1 MIPDSAVTQDP
12 KVFLFPET
20 LMPEALEVFMSNEA
34 NKALET
40 VRHSLSHVM
49 AEAVTI
55 LFPGTKFG
63 IGPAI
68 DNGFY
73 YDMELPRPITDEDL
87 PAIESSMRKIINE
100 GREFTR
106 REVSREEAKKL
117 FADQPMKLELIDEL
131 PEGEIISV
139 YEQGAFRDLCRGPH
153 VATTK
158 ELNAQAFKLVK
169 IAGAYWRGD
178 EKRPML
184 TRVYGYGFQKPNELK
199 DYLNLLAEAEK
210 RDNRKLGKELDLF
223 STQED
228 AGPGLI
234 YWHPKGGR
242 FRVALEN
249 WWRDEHYKN
258 GYEILFTPHIGKS
271 WLWET
276 SGHLSFY
283 KEGMYSS
290 MEIDEDDYYI
300 KPMNCPFHIMVYNNS
315 SHSYRDLPLRWAEL
329 GTVYRYERSGT
340 LHGLM
345 RVRGFT
351 QDDAHIICTPEQIE
365 DEISEVL
372 RFSLSMHKTLGFQ
385 DISVY
390 LATRPAGDGAV
401 GEPEKWDTALT
412 SLKSAVEK
420 QGLTYEIDEGGGA
433 FYGPKIDIK
442 VKDALGR
449 EWQLSTIQFDFNL
462 PERFDMTYVDSDG
475 IKKRPYMVHRAL
487 LGSIERFFGV
497 YLEHTAGAFPVW
509 LSPEQ
514 AVVIPVAHT
523 FDDYAKDVV
532 TRLRAAGIRATADL
546 RDDRMNAK
554 IRDARH
560 RRFHT
565 CSWWPKRSRRRPG
578 SAPHPEQRADARPLR
593 GRVYLANTRHHRLEV
608 AGAVRTAG

>member
-20 LMPEALEVFMSNEA
+20 LMPETLEVVMSNEA

-87 PAIESSMRKIINE
+87 PAIENSMRKIINE

-139 YEQGAFRDLCRGPH
+139 YEQGSFRDLCRGPH

-300 KPMNCPFHIMVYNNS
+300 KPMNCPFHIMIYNNS

-532 TRLRAAGIRATADL
+532 ARLRAAGIRATADL

-554 IRDARH
+554 IRDGQ
-560 RRFHT
+560 T
-565 CSWWPKRSRRRPG
+565 QKIPYMLVVGQK
-578 SAPHPEQRADARPLR
+578 EADAGQVAPRTRNNEQMPALSVDEFISRIR
-593 GRVYLANTRHHRLEV
+593 GIIDSKSLEL
-608 AGAVRTAG
+608 

>member
-1 MIPDSAVTQDP
+1 MTQDP

-20 LMPEALEVFMSNEA
+20 LMPEALEVFMSNET

-87 PAIESSMRKIINE
+87 PAIESTMRKIINE

-117 FADQPMKLELIDEL
+117 FADQPMKIELIDEL

-532 TRLRAAGIRATADL
+532 ARLRAAGIRATADL

-554 IRDARH
+554 IRDGQ
-560 RRFHT
+560 T
-565 CSWWPKRSRRRPG
+565 QKIPYMLVVGQK
-578 SAPHPEQRADARPLR
+578 EADAGQVAPRTRNNEQMPALSVDEFISRIR
-593 GRVYLANTRHHRLEV
+593 GIIDSKSLEL
-608 AGAVRTAG
+608 

>member
-1 MIPDSAVTQDP
+1 
-12 KVFLFPET
+12 
-20 LMPEALEVFMSNEA
+20 MSNET

-87 PAIESSMRKIINE
+87 PAIESTMRKIINE

-117 FADQPMKLELIDEL
+117 FADQPMKIELIDEL

-475 IKKRPYMVHRAL
+475 MKKRPYMVHRAL

-532 TRLRAAGIRATADL
+532 ASLRAAGIRATADL

-554 IRDARH
+554 IRDGQ
-560 RRFHT
+560 T
-565 CSWWPKRSRRRPG
+565 QKIPYMLVVGQK
-578 SAPHPEQRADARPLR
+578 EADAGQVAPRTRNNEQMPALSVDEFISRIR
-593 GRVYLANTRHHRLEV
+593 GIIDSKSLEL
-608 AGAVRTAG
+608 

>member
-1 MIPDSAVTQDP
+1 
-12 KVFLFPET
+12 
-20 LMPEALEVFMSNEA
+20 MPEALEVVMSNEA

-73 YDMELPRPITDEDL
+73 YDMELPRSITDEDL
-87 PAIESSMRKIINE
+87 PAIESAMRKIINE

-106 REVSREEAKKL
+106 KEVSREEAKKL

-139 YEQGAFRDLCRGPH
+139 YEQGSFRDLCRGPH

-184 TRVYGYGFQKPNELK
+184 TRVYGYGFQKPNDLK

-300 KPMNCPFHIMVYNNS
+300 KPMNCPFHIMVYNNGA
-315 SHSYRDLPLRWAEL
+315 HSYRDLPLRWAEL

-401 GEPEKWDTALT
+401 GEPEKWETALT

-475 IKKRPYMVHRAL
+475 VKKRPYMVHRAL

-497 YLEHTAGAFPVW
+497 YLEHTSGAFPVW

-532 TRLRAAGIRATADL
+532 ARLRAAGIRATADL

-554 IRDARH
+554 IRDGQ
-560 RRFHT
+560 T
-565 CSWWPKRSRRRPG
+565 QKIPYMLVVGQK
-578 SAPHPEQRADARPLR
+578 EADAGQVAPRTRNNEQMPALPVDEFISRVR
-593 GRVYLANTRHHRLEV
+593 GIIDSKSLEL
-608 AGAVRTAG
+608 

>member
-20 LMPEALEVFMSNEA
+20 LMPETLEVVMSNEA

-87 PAIESSMRKIINE
+87 PAIENSMRKIINE

-139 YEQGAFRDLCRGPH
+139 YEQGSFRDLCRGPH

-449 EWQLSTIQFDFNL
+449 EWQLSTIQFDFNE

-532 TRLRAAGIRATADL
+532 ARLRAAGIRATADL

-554 IRDARH
+554 IRDGQ
-560 RRFHT
+560 T
-565 CSWWPKRSRRRPG
+565 QKIPYMLVVGQK
-578 SAPHPEQRADARPLR
+578 EADAGQVAPRTRNNEQMPALSVDEFISRIR
-593 GRVYLANTRHHRLEV
+593 GIIDSKSLEL
-608 AGAVRTAG
+608 

>member
-20 LMPEALEVFMSNEA
+20 LMPETLEVVMSNEA

-87 PAIESSMRKIINE
+87 PAIESTMRKIINE

-139 YEQGAFRDLCRGPH
+139 YEQGSFRDLCRGPH

-199 DYLNLLAEAEK
+199 DYLNLLVEAEK

-290 MEIDEDDYYI
+290 MKIDEDDYYI

-475 IKKRPYMVHRAL
+475 QKKRPYMVHRAL

-554 IRDARH
+554 IRDGQ
-560 RRFHT
+560 T
-565 CSWWPKRSRRRPG
+565 QKIPYMLVVGQK
-578 SAPHPEQRADARPLR
+578 EADAGQVAPRTRNNEQMPALSVDEFISRIR
-593 GRVYLANTRHHRLEV
+593 GIIDSKSLEL
-608 AGAVRTAG
+608 

>member
-20 LMPEALEVFMSNEA
+20 LMPETLEVVMSNEA

-55 LFPGTKFG
+55 LFPGSKFG

-87 PAIESSMRKIINE
+87 PAIESAMRKIINE

-532 TRLRAAGIRATADL
+532 ARLRAAGIRATADL

-554 IRDARH
+554 IRDGQTQKIPYMLVVGQKEADA
-560 RRFHT
+560 
-565 CSWWPKRSRRRPG
+565 G
-578 SAPHPEQRADARPLR
+578 QVAPRTRNNEQRPALSVDEFISRIR
-593 GRVYLANTRHHRLEV
+593 GIIDSKSLEL
-608 AGAVRTAG
+608 

>member
-1 MIPDSAVTQDP
+1 
-12 KVFLFPET
+12 
-20 LMPEALEVFMSNEA
+20 MSNEA

-87 PAIESSMRKIINE
+87 PAIENSMRKIINE

-139 YEQGAFRDLCRGPH
+139 YEQGSFRDLCRGPH

-300 KPMNCPFHIMVYNNS
+300 KPMNCPFHIMIYNNS

-532 TRLRAAGIRATADL
+532 ARLRAAGIRATADL

-554 IRDARH
+554 IRDGQ
-560 RRFHT
+560 T
-565 CSWWPKRSRRRPG
+565 QKIPYMLVVGQK
-578 SAPHPEQRADARPLR
+578 EADAGQVAPRTRNNEQMPALSVDEFISRIR
-593 GRVYLANTRHHRLEV
+593 GIIDSKSLEL
-608 AGAVRTAG
+608 

>member
-20 LMPEALEVFMSNEA
+20 LMPETLEVVMSNEA

-87 PAIESSMRKIINE
+87 PAIESTMRKIINE

-139 YEQGAFRDLCRGPH
+139 YEQGSFRDLCRGPH

-178 EKRPML
+178 EKCPML

-300 KPMNCPFHIMVYNNS
+300 KPMNCPFHIMIYNNS

-475 IKKRPYMVHRAL
+475 QKKRPYMVHRAL

-532 TRLRAAGIRATADL
+532 ARLRAAGIRATADL

-554 IRDARH
+554 IRDGQ
-560 RRFHT
+560 T
-565 CSWWPKRSRRRPG
+565 QKIPYMLVVGQK
-578 SAPHPEQRADARPLR
+578 EADAGQVAPRTRNNEQMPALSVDEFISRIR
-593 GRVYLANTRHHRLEV
+593 GIIDSKSLEL
-608 AGAVRTAG
+608 

>member
-1 MIPDSAVTQDP
+1 MVQRF
-12 KVFLFPET
+12 FLCSF
-20 LMPEALEVFMSNEA
+20 LVSVLLCLIQGKAQEVFMSKDDNS
-34 NKALET
+34 LET

-49 AEAVTI
+49 AEAVATV
-55 LFPGTKFG
+55 FPGTQFG

-68 DNGFY
+68 DDGFY
-73 YDMELPRPITDEDL
+73 YDMALPRAITNDDL
-87 PAIESSMRKIINE
+87 AAIESLMRKIINE
-100 GREFTR
+100 GRQFVR
-106 REVSREEAKKL
+106 HEVSRDEAKKL
-117 FADQPMKLELIDEL
+117 FADQPMKLELIDDLSED
-131 PEGEIISV
+131 EAISV
-139 YEQGAFRDLCRGPH
+139 YEQGNFRDLCRGPH
-153 VATTK
+153 VETTK

-184 TRVYGYGFQKPNELK
+184 TRIYGYGFKKPVELTA
-199 DYLNLLAEAEK
+199 YLKMLEEAEK
-210 RDNRKLGKELDLF
+210 RDNRRLGKELDLF
-223 STQED
+223 SIHEE

-242 FRVALEN
+242 FRVLLEN

-258 GYEILFTPHIGKS
+258 GYELLFTPHIGKS

-283 KEGMYSS
+283 KEGMYSP

-300 KPMNCPFHIMVYNNS
+300 KPMNCPFHIMVYKNS

-351 QDDAHIICTPEQIE
+351 QDDAHIICTPDQIE

-372 RFSLSMHKTLGFQ
+372 RFSLSVHKTLGFPE
-385 DISVY
+385 IKAY

-401 GEPEKWDTALT
+401 GEPEKWDTALV
-412 SLKSAVEK
+412 SLKKAVEK
-420 QGLTYEIDEGGGA
+420 HGLSYEMDEGGGA
-433 FYGPKIDIK
+433 FYGPKIDLK
-442 VKDALGR
+442 VKDAIGR
-449 EWQLSTIQFDFNL
+449 EWQLTTIQFDFNL
-462 PERFDMTYVDSDG
+462 PERFDMSYIDSDG
-475 IKKRPYMVHRAL
+475 QKKRPYMVHRAL

-509 LSPEQ
+509 LAPEQ
-514 AVVIPVAHT
+514 AVVIPVAHS
-523 FDDYAKDVV
+523 FDDYAKSIV
-532 TRLRAAGIRATADL
+532 TSLRAKGIRASADL

-554 IRDARH
+554 IREGQTQKIPYMLVVGQKEMDA
-560 RRFHT
+560 
-565 CSWWPKRSRRRPG
+565 G
-578 SAPHPEQRADARPLR
+578 LVAPRTRTNEQRTPVSVEDFITMLLDKVEKKALDL
-593 GRVYLANTRHHRLEV
+593 
-608 AGAVRTAG
+608 

>member
-1 MIPDSAVTQDP
+1 
-12 KVFLFPET
+12 
-20 LMPEALEVFMSNEA
+20 MSNEA

-87 PAIESSMRKIINE
+87 PAIESAMRKIINE

-139 YEQGAFRDLCRGPH
+139 YEQGSFRDLCRGPH

-178 EKRPML
+178 EKCPML

-300 KPMNCPFHIMVYNNS
+300 KPMNCPFHIMIYNNS

-532 TRLRAAGIRATADL
+532 ARLRAAGIRATADL

-554 IRDARH
+554 IRDGQ
-560 RRFHT
+560 T
-565 CSWWPKRSRRRPG
+565 QKIPYMLVVGQK
-578 SAPHPEQRADARPLR
+578 EADAGQVAPRTRNNEQMPALSVDEFISRIR
-593 GRVYLANTRHHRLEV
+593 GIIDSKSLEL
-608 AGAVRTAG
+608 

>member
-1 MIPDSAVTQDP
+1 
-12 KVFLFPET
+12 
-20 LMPEALEVFMSNEA
+20 MSNEA

-87 PAIESSMRKIINE
+87 PAIESAMRKIINE

-139 YEQGAFRDLCRGPH
+139 YEQGSFRDLCRGPH

-300 KPMNCPFHIMVYNNS
+300 KPMNCPFHIMIYNNS

-554 IRDARH
+554 IRDGQ
-560 RRFHT
+560 T
-565 CSWWPKRSRRRPG
+565 QKIPYMLVVGQK
-578 SAPHPEQRADARPLR
+578 EADAGQVAPRTRNNEQMPALSVDEFISRIR
-593 GRVYLANTRHHRLEV
+593 GIIDSKSLEL
-608 AGAVRTAG
+608 

>member
-1 MIPDSAVTQDP
+1 
-12 KVFLFPET
+12 
-20 LMPEALEVFMSNEA
+20 
-34 NKALET
+34 
-40 VRHSLSHVM
+40 
-49 AEAVTI
+49 
-55 LFPGTKFG
+55 
-63 IGPAI
+63 
-68 DNGFY
+68 
-73 YDMELPRPITDEDL
+73 
-87 PAIESSMRKIINE
+87 
-100 GREFTR
+100 
-106 REVSREEAKKL
+106 
-117 FADQPMKLELIDEL
+117 
-131 PEGEIISV
+131 
-139 YEQGAFRDLCRGPH
+139 
-153 VATTK
+153 
-158 ELNAQAFKLVK
+158 
-169 IAGAYWRGD
+169 
-178 EKRPML
+178 
-184 TRVYGYGFQKPNELK
+184 
-199 DYLNLLAEAEK
+199 
-210 RDNRKLGKELDLF
+210 
-223 STQED
+223 
-228 AGPGLI
+228 
-234 YWHPKGGR
+234 
-242 FRVALEN
+242 
-249 WWRDEHYKN
+249 
-258 GYEILFTPHIGKS
+258 
-271 WLWET
+271 
-276 SGHLSFY
+276 
-283 KEGMYSS
+283 
-290 MEIDEDDYYI
+290 
-300 KPMNCPFHIMVYNNS
+300 MVYNNS

-532 TRLRAAGIRATADL
+532 ARLRAAGIRATADL

-554 IRDARH
+554 IRDGQ
-560 RRFHT
+560 T
-565 CSWWPKRSRRRPG
+565 QKIPYMLVVGQK
-578 SAPHPEQRADARPLR
+578 EADAGQVAPRTRNNEQMPALSVDEFISRIR
-593 GRVYLANTRHHRLEV
+593 GIIDSKSLEL
-608 AGAVRTAG
+608 

>member
-20 LMPEALEVFMSNEA
+20 LMPETLEVVMSNEA

-87 PAIESSMRKIINE
+87 PAIESTMRKIINE

-139 YEQGAFRDLCRGPH
+139 YEQGSFRDLCRGPH

-300 KPMNCPFHIMVYNNS
+300 KPMNCPFHIMIYNNS

-532 TRLRAAGIRATADL
+532 ARLRAAGIRATADL

-554 IRDARH
+554 IRDGQ
-560 RRFHT
+560 T
-565 CSWWPKRSRRRPG
+565 QKIPYMLVVGQK
-578 SAPHPEQRADARPLR
+578 EADAGQVAPRTRNNEQMPALSVDEFISRIR
-593 GRVYLANTRHHRLEV
+593 GIIDSKSLEL
-608 AGAVRTAG
+608 

>member
-87 PAIESSMRKIINE
+87 PAIESTMRKIINE

-139 YEQGAFRDLCRGPH
+139 YEQGSFRDLCRGPH

-300 KPMNCPFHIMVYNNS
+300 KPMNCPFHIMIYNNS

-532 TRLRAAGIRATADL
+532 ARLRAAGIRATADL

-554 IRDARH
+554 IRDGQ
-560 RRFHT
+560 T
-565 CSWWPKRSRRRPG
+565 QKIPYMLVVGQK
-578 SAPHPEQRADARPLR
+578 EADAGQVAPRTRNNEQMPALSVDEFISRIR
-593 GRVYLANTRHHRLEV
+593 GIIDSKSLEL
-608 AGAVRTAG
+608 

>member
-87 PAIESSMRKIINE
+87 PAIENSMRKIINE

-139 YEQGAFRDLCRGPH
+139 YEQGSFRDLCRGPH

-300 KPMNCPFHIMVYNNS
+300 KPMNCPFHIMIYNNS

-475 IKKRPYMVHRAL
+475 MKKRPYMVHRAL

-532 TRLRAAGIRATADL
+532 ARLRAAGIRATADL

-554 IRDARH
+554 IRDGQ
-560 RRFHT
+560 T
-565 CSWWPKRSRRRPG
+565 QKIPYMLVVGQK
-578 SAPHPEQRADARPLR
+578 EADAGQVAPRTRNNEQMPALSVDEFISRIR
-593 GRVYLANTRHHRLEV
+593 GIIDSKSLEL
-608 AGAVRTAG
+608 

>member
-87 PAIESSMRKIINE
+87 PAIENSMRKIINE

-139 YEQGAFRDLCRGPH
+139 YEQGSFRDLCRGPH

-300 KPMNCPFHIMVYNNS
+300 KPMNCPFHIMIYNNS

-532 TRLRAAGIRATADL
+532 ASLRAAGIRATADL

-554 IRDARH
+554 IRDGQ
-560 RRFHT
+560 T
-565 CSWWPKRSRRRPG
+565 QKIPYMLVVGQK
-578 SAPHPEQRADARPLR
+578 EADAGQVAPRTRNNEQMPALSVDEFISRIR
-593 GRVYLANTRHHRLEV
+593 GIIDSKSLEL
-608 AGAVRTAG
+608 

>member
-449 EWQLSTIQFDFNL
+449 EWQLSTIQFDFNE

-475 IKKRPYMVHRAL
+475 QKKRPYMVHRAL

-532 TRLRAAGIRATADL
+532 ARLRAAGIRATADL

-554 IRDARH
+554 IRDGQ
-560 RRFHT
+560 T
-565 CSWWPKRSRRRPG
+565 QKIPYMLVVGQK
-578 SAPHPEQRADARPLR
+578 EADAGQVAPRTRNNEQMPALSVDEFISRIR
-593 GRVYLANTRHHRLEV
+593 GIIDSKSLEL
-608 AGAVRTAG
+608 

>member
-1 MIPDSAVTQDP
+1 
-12 KVFLFPET
+12 
-20 LMPEALEVFMSNEA
+20 
-34 NKALET
+34 
-40 VRHSLSHVM
+40 M

-87 PAIESSMRKIINE
+87 PAIENSMRKIINE

-139 YEQGAFRDLCRGPH
+139 YEQGSFRDLCRGPH

-258 GYEILFTPHIGKS
+258 GYEILFT
-271 WLWET
+271 
-276 SGHLSFY
+276 
-283 KEGMYSS
+283 
-290 MEIDEDDYYI
+290 
-300 KPMNCPFHIMVYNNS
+300 
-315 SHSYRDLPLRWAEL
+315 R
-329 GTVYRYERSGT
+329 
-340 LHGLM
+340 
-345 RVRGFT
+345 
-351 QDDAHIICTPEQIE
+351 
-365 DEISEVL
+365 ISENPGYG
-372 RFSLSMHKTLGFQ
+372 KQ
-385 DISVY
+385 A
-390 LATRPAGDGAV
+390 AT
-401 GEPEKWDTALT
+401 
-412 SLKSAVEK
+412 
-420 QGLTYEIDEGGGA
+420 
-433 FYGPKIDIK
+433 
-442 VKDALGR
+442 
-449 EWQLSTIQFDFNL
+449 
-462 PERFDMTYVDSDG
+462 
-475 IKKRPYMVHRAL
+475 
-487 LGSIERFFGV
+487 
-497 YLEHTAGAFPVW
+497 
-509 LSPEQ
+509 
-514 AVVIPVAHT
+514 
-523 FDDYAKDVV
+523 
-532 TRLRAAGIRATADL
+532 
-546 RDDRMNAK
+546 
-554 IRDARH
+554 
-560 RRFHT
+560 
-565 CSWWPKRSRRRPG
+565 
-578 SAPHPEQRADARPLR
+578 
-593 GRVYLANTRHHRLEV
+593 
-608 AGAVRTAG
+608 

>member
-1 MIPDSAVTQDP
+1 
-12 KVFLFPET
+12 
-20 LMPEALEVFMSNEA
+20 MSNEA

-87 PAIESSMRKIINE
+87 PSIESTMRKIINE

-139 YEQGAFRDLCRGPH
+139 YEQGSFRDLCRGPH

-300 KPMNCPFHIMVYNNS
+300 KPMNCPFHIMIYNNS

-475 IKKRPYMVHRAL
+475 QKKRPYMVHRAL

-532 TRLRAAGIRATADL
+532 TRLRTAGIRATADL

-554 IRDARH
+554 IRDGQ
-560 RRFHT
+560 T
-565 CSWWPKRSRRRPG
+565 QKIPYMLVVGQK
-578 SAPHPEQRADARPLR
+578 EADAGQVAPRTRNNEQMPALSVDEFISRIR
-593 GRVYLANTRHHRLEV
+593 GIIDSKSLEL
-608 AGAVRTAG
+608 